1 MMLHGLDIDLVSA
14 INAVSSL
21 PSKVG
26 LIEIKRSF
34 VSSGVSFDTNGRT
47 KIVECSV
54 GYFAKVSSGVEI
66 TRSVVHPMVHIR
78 ESQQDNHHS
87 PSQSNLSWTYYPL
100 LEIRYL
106 VVFVLVVLTLI
117 PSFEMIQTAVLESSL
132 PVAVVGIM
140 GSIVVQC
147 LIWTCFLRLHQF
159 LACCL
164 QSIMALHLC
173 VSHAPD
179 ERVCGS
185 GVVVCLSI
193 GVLPLWEC
201 YCVFW
206 VLTWRDVCCIFV
218 WLCTTFTIYRL
229 PTKRSWM
236 NRLYVV
242 IIMCMRY

>member
-66 TRSVVHPMVHIR
+66 TRSVVHPM
-78 ESQQDNHHS
+78 NHS

-106 VVFVLVVLTLI
+106 VVFVLV
-117 PSFEMIQTAVLESSL
+117 
-132 PVAVVGIM
+132 
-140 GSIVVQC
+140 
-147 LIWTCFLRLHQF
+147 
-159 LACCL
+159 
-164 QSIMALHLC
+164 
-173 VSHAPD
+173 
-179 ERVCGS
+179 
-185 GVVVCLSI
+185 
-193 GVLPLWEC
+193 
-201 YCVFW
+201 
-206 VLTWRDVCCIFV
+206 
-218 WLCTTFTIYRL
+218 
-229 PTKRSWM
+229 
-236 NRLYVV
+236 
-242 IIMCMRY
+242 